1 MSLKQ
6 RILEALKHKHDW
18 KEDQWGK
25 RCQSYGLIRTK
36 RAEQASKRTKAIF
49 VLGSYLVA
57 LSLLIA
63 ALVFLILNPGHV
75 ENDIIAMQS
84 YVSFW
89 VFGMMLISLVFLAMV
104 HVFDK
109 EDC

>member
-25 RCQSYGLIRTK
+25 RCQTCGLIRTK
-36 RAEQASKRTKAIF
+36 KSELAKKRGRAMLNICSF
-49 VLGSYLVA
+49 LVA
-57 LSLLIA
+57 LSFFLASIVLL
-63 ALVFLILNPGHV
+63 LMYPDHV
-75 ENDIIAMQS
+75 EDDVRTMQS

-89 VFGMMLISLVFLAMV
+89 VFGMMFMGLLFLAMG